1 MLRVLK
7 IIAFTLAAFAVL
19 SLGSIAVPRPDR
31 ARRFSEETAAIGAIR
46 TIHIMQVQYYS
57 QYGRYAASMTELG
70 PPTIGALGPAGA
82 DLIDY
87 TLASGTRNGYK
98 FTMTGNASGY
108 VINVVPESLGKT
120 GSRTFYSD
128 QTMTIR
134 QNYGPEPATA
144 PSPELK

>member
-31 ARRFSEETAAIGAIR
+31 ARMFSQETAAIGAIR
-46 TIHIMQVQYYS
+46 TIHTMQVQYFS
-57 QYGRYAASMTELG
+57 QYGRYAASLKELG
-70 PPTIGALGPAGA
+70 PPAGLA
-82 DLIDY
+82 DRELV
-87 TLASGTRNGYK
+87 SGTKAGYM
-98 FTMTGNASGY
+98 FTMVGNASGY
-108 VINVVPESLGKT
+108 AIHAGPESFGKT

-134 QNYGPEPATA
+134 QKYGQAPATVN
-144 PSPELK
+144 SPELK